1 MSNTKARALPP
12 PPPERAE
19 RQSAPLSPRL
29 IIEISRLLR
38 ARILCEESG
47 IMTQNTARLVLA
59 HLAKS
64 GTLGQQ
70 ELVALT
76 RLSAPTVSVLLRR
89 MQEEGYISRVCEE
102 HDRRAVR
109 VTLTEKGWEY
119 DREHLRRLSTND
131 AAAMR
136 GLSAEEQETL
146 EALLL
151 RVRDNLREV

>member
-1 MSNTKARALPP
+1 
-12 PPPERAE
+12 
-19 RQSAPLSPRL
+19 
-29 IIEISRLLR
+29 
-38 ARILCEESG
+38 
-47 IMTQNTARLVLA
+47 MTQNTARLVLS
-59 HLAKS
+59 HLASS

-70 ELVALT
+70 ELVTLT
-76 RLSAPTVSVLLRR
+76 HLRAPTVSVLLRR
-89 MQEEGYISRVCEE
+89 MQEEGYITRVCEE

-151 RVRDNLREV
+151 RVRNNLREV

>member
-1 MSNTKARALPP
+1 
-12 PPPERAE
+12 
-19 RQSAPLSPRL
+19 
-29 IIEISRLLR
+29 
-38 ARILCEESG
+38 
-47 IMTQNTARLVLA
+47 MTQNTARLVLS

-64 GTLGQQ
+64 GTLAQQ

-76 RLSAPTVSVLLRR
+76 HLSAPTVSVLLRR
-89 MQEEGYISRVCEE
+89 MQEEGYVTRVCEE

-109 VTLTEKGWEY
+109 VTLTEKGREY